1 MSGHHVYIND
11 YDMSCGVHTLSGTSN
26 NLLQGAVLR
35 EDIAMLCN
43 VAKANSD
50 PDEDHENR
58 AAFYLGSDVRGGPTE
73 RFFEELRFLGHVHRS
88 AVRKNPNTGSDIVIW
103 TWAPSQKKMR
113 AWLTVNYPKGLLPS
127 QVR

>member
-26 NLLQGAVLR
+26 NLLTGDVLI
-35 EDIAMLCN
+35 DDLAMLCD
-43 VAKANSD
+43 VATQHTDSD
-50 PDEDHENR
+50 DDDENR

-73 RFFEELRFLGHVHRS
+73 RLFEELRFLGHVHRS
-88 AVRKNPNTGSDIVIW
+88 VTRKNPNTGSDICIW

-113 AWLTVNYPKGLLPS
+113 AWMKDVKKRLPS